1 MFGSPGLSESMPP
14 SSFSPVANASTV
26 VEYLYIMELFAEF
39 SLIITIALVVSIAMH
54 LLRQPLIIGHILTG
68 LVAGPL
74 IIGSGE
80 LETFKLFAEIG
91 IAILLFTVGLN
102 LSPHTIREFGKVA
115 LVTGIG
121 QVTLTAAA
129 GFLIMQALGF
139 PPIESAYVAIALAF
153 SSTIIILKLITD
165 KGDLDALYAK
175 ISIGFLLVQDFIAIL
190 LLFLIPLVSI
200 EGASLSAV
208 GTKVALGI
216 LMVATTLAFSFSVMR
231 RLNTF
236 FAKNIE
242 LLFLFAIAWGMGI
255 ASLFKMG
262 GFSIETGALI
272 AGIGLS
278 TLPSRHEINAKLS
291 PLRDFFIVMFFI
303 LLGAQMNLGTIAG
316 HAWVAFILAV
326 LVLIGNPLILMSIM
340 GILGYKK
347 RTSLMTGFT
356 VAQISE
362 FSLILMM
369 LGVAQGHVTQDTV
382 SLVTLVGLV
391 TIFGSTYLFKYADAI
406 FRALEPYLGIFERKN
421 AQESSP
427 ERERFPVILFG
438 CNRIGQ
444 DFIKKFQE
452 RGQRFLIVDHNP
464 ETVENLR
471 KQGFAVEY
479 GDARDLDFLTELG
492 LSGVELAVSTIP
504 DAEANL
510 LIARTVRAQSPN
522 ALIMV
527 VAHKVGDA
535 LGHYQEGV
543 DYVILPHFLGGEYA
557 AKLSIELQE
566 DRSKVPPT
574 REQHIEALQL
584 RIKIG
589 HEHPERHS

>member
-1 MFGSPGLSESMPP
+1 
-14 SSFSPVANASTV
+14 
-26 VEYLYIMELFAEF
+26 
-39 SLIITIALVVSIAMH
+39 
-54 LLRQPLIIGHILTG
+54 
-68 LVAGPL
+68 
-74 IIGSGE
+74 
-80 LETFKLFAEIG
+80 
-91 IAILLFTVGLN
+91 
-102 LSPHTIREFGKVA
+102 
-115 LVTGIG
+115 
-121 QVTLTAAA
+121 
-129 GFLIMQALGF
+129 
-139 PPIESAYVAIALAF
+139 
-153 SSTIIILKLITD
+153 
-165 KGDLDALYAK
+165 
-175 ISIGFLLVQDFIAIL
+175 
-190 LLFLIPLVSI
+190 
-200 EGASLSAV
+200 
-208 GTKVALGI
+208 
-216 LMVATTLAFSFSVMR
+216 
-231 RLNTF
+231 
-236 FAKNIE
+236 
-242 LLFLFAIAWGMGI
+242 MGI

-427 ERERFPVILFG
+427 EREQFPVILFG

>member
-1 MFGSPGLSESMPP
+1 MEI
-14 SSFSPVANASTV
+14 FS
-26 VEYLYIMELFAEF
+26 EF
-39 SLIITIALVVSIAMH
+39 SLIITIALVVSIGMH

-74 IIGSGE
+74 IVGSGE
-80 LETFKLFAEIG
+80 LETFKLFSEIG

-102 LSPHTIREFGKVA
+102 LSPHTIREFGRVA

-121 QVTLTAAA
+121 QVVLTTAA
-129 GFLIMQALGF
+129 GYFIVRLLGY
-139 PPIESAYVAIALAF
+139 PVIEGLYIAVALAF

-175 ISIGFLLVQDFIAIL
+175 IAIGFLLVQDFIAIF
-190 LLFLIPLVSI
+190 LLFLIPLIST
-200 EGASLSAV
+200 EETSLSGV
-208 GTKVALGI
+208 GTKAALGAI
-216 LMVATTLAFSFSVMR
+216 MIAVTLVFSFSVMK

-255 ASLFKMG
+255 ASLFKLG

-303 LLGAQMNLGTIAG
+303 LLGAQMNLGNIAG
-316 HAWVAFILAV
+316 NAKIATILSL

-340 GILGYKK
+340 GVLGYKK
-347 RTSLMTGFT
+347 RTSLLTGFT

-362 FSLILMM
+362 FSLILLM
-369 LGVAQGHVTQDTV
+369 LGVAQGHVRQDTL
-382 SLVTLVGLV
+382 SLVTLVGLI
-391 TIFGSTYLFKYADAI
+391 TIFGSTYLIKYADHI
-406 FRALEPYLGIFERKN
+406 YTFLEPILGIFERTHVY
-421 AQESSP
+421 ESAVAH
-427 ERERFPVILFG
+427 ERYPVILFG

-444 DFIKKFQE
+444 DFVKQFRE
-452 RGQRFLIVDHNP
+452 HGQRFLVVDHNP
-464 ETVENLR
+464 ETVEELR
-471 KQGFAVEY
+471 KNGIAVEY
-479 GDARDLDFLTELG
+479 GDARDIDFLDELG
-492 LSGVELAVSTIP
+492 LSDVELAVSTIP

-510 LIARTVRAQSPN
+510 LIARSVRAQSPN
-522 ALIMV
+522 AIVMV
-527 VAHKVGDA
+527 VAHKIGDA
-535 LGHYQEGV
+535 IEHYQEGV

-557 AKLSIELQE
+557 ARLSIELQE
-566 DRSKVPPT
+566 NREKVSVV
-574 REQHIEALQL
+574 REKHIEALLL
-584 RIKIG
+584 RIKLG
-589 HEHPERHS
+589 HEHPERRS

>member
-1 MFGSPGLSESMPP
+1 
-14 SSFSPVANASTV
+14 
-26 VEYLYIMELFAEF
+26 MELFAEF
-39 SLIITIALVVSIAMH
+39 SLIITIALIVSIGMH

-74 IIGSGE
+74 IVGSGE
-80 LETFKLFAEIG
+80 LDTFKLFSEIG

-102 LSPHTIREFGKVA
+102 LSPQTIREFGRVA

-121 QVTLTAAA
+121 QVTLTTGA
-129 GFLIMQALGF
+129 GYLIMQALGY
-139 PPIESAYVAIALAF
+139 PLIESLYVAIALAF

-175 ISIGFLLVQDFIAIL
+175 IAIGFLLVQDFIAIL
-190 LLFLIPLVSI
+190 LLFLIPLISTQ
-200 EGASLSAV
+200 GTSLV
-208 GTKVALGI
+208 EIGMKVAMGGI
-216 LMVATTLAFSFSVMR
+216 MIIATLAFSFSVMR

-236 FAKNIE
+236 FSKNIE

-303 LLGAQMNLGTIAG
+303 LLGAQMNLGSIAG
-316 HAWVAFILAV
+316 HAWIAAILSA
-326 LVLIGNPLILMSIM
+326 LVLIGNPLILMTIM
-340 GILGYKK
+340 GALGYKK

-362 FSLILMM
+362 FSLILLM
-369 LGVAQGHVTQDTV
+369 LGVTQGHVAQDTL
-382 SLVTLVGLV
+382 SLVTLVGLI
-391 TIFGSTYLFKYADAI
+391 TIFGSTYLIKYSDRIYTLLA
-406 FRALEPYLGIFERKN
+406 PVLGIFER
-421 AQESSP
+421 AHAHETTP
-427 ERERFPVILFG
+427 ERERYPVVLFG

-444 DFIKKFQE
+444 DFIRVFRE
-452 RGQRFLIVDHNP
+452 RGHRFLVVDHNP
-464 ETVENLR
+464 ETVEELR
-471 KQGFAVEY
+471 KEGISVEY
-479 GDARDLDFLTELG
+479 GDARDIDFLGELG
-492 LSGVELAVSTIP
+492 LTDVELAVSTIP

-510 LIARTVRAQSPN
+510 LIARSVRAQNPN

-535 LGHYQEGV
+535 MEHYQEGV

-557 AKLSIELQE
+557 AQLSIELQE
-566 DRSKVPPT
+566 DRRKVPVI
-574 REQHIEALQL
+574 REKHIESLLL
-584 RIKIG
+584 RIKVG

>member
-1 MFGSPGLSESMPP
+1 
-14 SSFSPVANASTV
+14 
-26 VEYLYIMELFAEF
+26 MELFAEF
-39 SLIITIALVVSIAMH
+39 SLIITIALVVSIGMH

-74 IIGSGE
+74 IVGSGE
-80 LETFKLFAEIG
+80 LETFRLFSEIG

-102 LSPHTIREFGKVA
+102 LSPDTIRKFGRVA

-121 QVTLTAAA
+121 QVVLTTAA
-129 GFLIMQALGF
+129 GYLIMQVLGY
-139 PPIESAYVAIALAF
+139 PVIESLYVSVALAF

-190 LLFLIPLVSI
+190 LLFLIPLISI
-200 EGASLSAV
+200 EGASLAGV
-208 GTKVALGI
+208 GMKVALGAVMI
-216 LMVATTLAFSFSVMR
+216 AATLAFSFFVMR

-303 LLGAQMNLGTIAG
+303 LLGAQMNLGSIAG
-316 HAWVAFILAV
+316 HAWIAAILSILV
-326 LVLIGNPLILMSIM
+326 LVGNPLILMSIM
-340 GILGYKK
+340 GALGYKK

-362 FSLILMM
+362 FSLILLM
-369 LGVAQGHVTQDTV
+369 LGVTQGHVAQDTL
-382 SLVTLVGLV
+382 SLVTLVGLI
-391 TIFGSTYLFKYADAI
+391 TIFGSTYLIQYSDRIYQLLAPI
-406 FRALEPYLGIFERKN
+406 LGVFERTH
-421 AQESSP
+421 AHETTL
-427 ERERFPVILFG
+427 EREHFPVILFG

-452 RGQRFLIVDHNP
+452 RGHRFLVVDHNP
-464 ETVENLR
+464 EIIEGLR
-471 KQGFAVEY
+471 REGIAVEY
-479 GDARDLDFLTELG
+479 GDARDIDFLGELN
-492 LSGVELAVSTIP
+492 LSHVELVVSTIP

-510 LIARTVRAQSPN
+510 LIVRSVRAQSPN
-522 ALIMV
+522 ALLMV

-535 LGHYQEGV
+535 IEHYQEGV

-557 AKLSIELQE
+557 AQLSIELQD
-566 DRSKVPPT
+566 DRGKIPAV
-574 REQHIEALQL
+574 REKHIESLLL

-589 HEHPERHS
+589 HEHPELRD

>member
-1 MFGSPGLSESMPP
+1 MEI
-14 SSFSPVANASTV
+14 FS
-26 VEYLYIMELFAEF
+26 EF
-39 SLIITIALVVSIAMH
+39 SLIITIALVVSIGMH

-74 IIGSGE
+74 IVGSGE
-80 LETFKLFAEIG
+80 LETFKLFSEIG

-102 LSPHTIREFGKVA
+102 LSPHTIREFGRVA

-121 QVTLTAAA
+121 QVVLTTAA
-129 GFLIMQALGF
+129 GYFIVRLLGY
-139 PPIESAYVAIALAF
+139 PVIEGLYIAVALAF

-175 ISIGFLLVQDFIAIL
+175 IAIGFLLVQDFIAIF
-190 LLFLIPLVSI
+190 LLFLIPLIST
-200 EGASLSAV
+200 EEASLSGV
-208 GTKVALGI
+208 GTKAALGAI
-216 LMVATTLAFSFSVMR
+216 MIAVTLVFSFSVMK

-255 ASLFKMG
+255 ASLFKLG

-303 LLGAQMNLGTIAG
+303 LLGAQMNLGNIAG
-316 HAWVAFILAV
+316 NAKIATILSL

-340 GILGYKK
+340 GVLGYKK
-347 RTSLMTGFT
+347 RTSLLTGFT

-362 FSLILMM
+362 FSLILLM
-369 LGVAQGHVTQDTV
+369 LGVAQGHVRQDTL
-382 SLVTLVGLV
+382 SLVTLVGLI
-391 TIFGSTYLFKYADAI
+391 TIFGSTYLIKYADHI
-406 FRALEPYLGIFERKN
+406 YTFLEPILGIFERTHVY
-421 AQESSP
+421 ESAVA
-427 ERERFPVILFG
+427 RERYPVILFG

-444 DFIKKFQE
+444 DFVKQFRE
-452 RGQRFLIVDHNP
+452 HGQRFLVVDHNP
-464 ETVENLR
+464 ETVEELR
-471 KQGFAVEY
+471 KNGIAVEY
-479 GDARDLDFLTELG
+479 GDARDIDFLDELG
-492 LSGVELAVSTIP
+492 LSDVELAVSTIP

-510 LIARTVRAQSPN
+510 LIARSVRAQSPN
-522 ALIMV
+522 AIVMV
-527 VAHKVGDA
+527 VAHKIGDA
-535 LGHYQEGV
+535 IEHYQEGV

-557 AKLSIELQE
+557 ARLSIELQE
-566 DRSKVPPT
+566 NREKVPVV
-574 REQHIEALQL
+574 REKHIEALLL
-584 RIKIG
+584 RIKLG
-589 HEHPERHS
+589 HEHPERRS

>member
-1 MFGSPGLSESMPP
+1 MEI
-14 SSFSPVANASTV
+14 FS
-26 VEYLYIMELFAEF
+26 EF
-39 SLIITIALVVSIAMH
+39 SLIITIALVVSIGMH

-74 IIGSGE
+74 IVGSGE
-80 LETFKLFAEIG
+80 LETFKLFSEIG

-102 LSPHTIREFGKVA
+102 LSPHTIREFGRVA

-121 QVTLTAAA
+121 QVVLTTAA
-129 GFLIMQALGF
+129 GYFIVRLLGY
-139 PPIESAYVAIALAF
+139 PVIEGLYIAVALAF

-175 ISIGFLLVQDFIAIL
+175 IAIGFLLVQDFIAIF
-190 LLFLIPLVSI
+190 LLFLIPLIST
-200 EGASLSAV
+200 EETSLSGV
-208 GTKVALGI
+208 GTKAALGAI
-216 LMVATTLAFSFSVMR
+216 MIAVTLVFSFSVMK

-255 ASLFKMG
+255 ASLFKLG

-303 LLGAQMNLGTIAG
+303 LLGAQMNLGNIAG
-316 HAWVAFILAV
+316 NAKIATILSL

-340 GILGYKK
+340 GVLGYKK
-347 RTSLMTGFT
+347 RTSLLTGFT

-362 FSLILMM
+362 FSLILLM
-369 LGVAQGHVTQDTV
+369 LGVAQGHVRQDTL
-382 SLVTLVGLV
+382 SLVTLVGLI
-391 TIFGSTYLFKYADAI
+391 TIFGSTYLIKYADHI
-406 FRALEPYLGIFERKN
+406 YTFLEPILGIFERTHVY
-421 AQESSP
+421 ESAVA
-427 ERERFPVILFG
+427 RERYPVILFG

-444 DFIKKFQE
+444 DFVKQFRE
-452 RGQRFLIVDHNP
+452 HGQRFLVVDHNP
-464 ETVENLR
+464 ETVEELR
-471 KQGFAVEY
+471 KNGIAVEY
-479 GDARDLDFLTELG
+479 GDARDIDFLDELG
-492 LSGVELAVSTIP
+492 LSDVELAVSTIP

-510 LIARTVRAQSPN
+510 LIARSVRAQSPN
-522 ALIMV
+522 AIVMV
-527 VAHKVGDA
+527 VAHKIGDA
-535 LGHYQEGV
+535 IEHYQEGV

-557 AKLSIELQE
+557 ARLSIELQE
-566 DRSKVPPT
+566 NREKVSVV
-574 REQHIEALQL
+574 REKHIEALLL
-584 RIKIG
+584 RIKLG
-589 HEHPERHS
+589 HEHPERRS